1 MVKATLFISILTLYP
16 IAIQITSRLLHPKP
30 SRFPRPYLQQST
42 EQLLIIFVLLLLEPD
57 SWHRLDFDRIGRGIS
72 FSQDIVSTLVVIF
85 IIPPVMALVPFGR
98 LKSAVDNANSTYVYG
113 YPAERLPEKYGE
125 LPLFALN
132 MAIGVIF
139 EELCFRQFVFHG
151 FYTVVGIRGDWLL
164 IPSCLLFTIAHSY
177 PKWQDY
183 FGAVFFGL
191 ILGKLFQSYGTILVP
206 VILHFISNTAM
217 IVVAYKRIAKKN

>member
-1 MVKATLFISILTLYP
+1 MVKGLLFISILTLYP

-30 SRFPRPYLQQST
+30 SRFPRPYLQQSA
-42 EQLLIIFVLLLLEPD
+42 EQLLIILVLLLLEPD

-85 IIPPVMALVPFGR
+85 ILPPVMALLRFGR
-98 LKSAVDNANSTYVYG
+98 LGSAVDNANSTYIYG
-113 YPAERLPEKYGE
+113 YPAESLPEKYRE
-125 LPLFALN
+125 LPLFVLT
-132 MAIGVIF
+132 MAVGVIF

-151 FYTVVGIRGDWLL
+151 FYAVFGIRGDWLL
-164 IPSCLLFTIAHSY
+164 IPSCLLFTIGHSY

-183 FGAVFFGL
+183 FSAVFFGL

-206 VILHFISNTAM
+206 MLLHFISNTAL
-217 IVVAYKRIAKKN
+217 IILAYRRIAKKN